1 MKSIILINVLVE
13 AGVIVDNLSDELN
26 KIGKHFPV
34 EMASTGS
41 SQVGGIISTNA
52 GGINVLRYGSVRQNI
67 LGLEVVTANGEI
79 LNLGSKVVKDNTGYN
94 LKDLFCGSE
103 GTLGIITKA
112 ILKIYPK
119 PKDHIHF
126 IMSFNSINNVL
137 ETFEKI
143 NNDYSGYIEG
153 FEFIPHLSFELC
165 IKHKLLD
172 RNFFNKNYPYYALV
186 KIAVNEGKDII
197 LENFQNKMMSNNEL
211 FEDLIIAQN
220 IQESNNFWQFR
231 EKLTEAQN

>member
-1 MKSIILINVLVE
+1 MDKIIEIDNFNKCAVVE

-112 ILKIYPK
+112 ILKIY
-119 PKDHIHF
+119 
-126 IMSFNSINNVL
+126 L
-137 ETFEKI
+137 
-143 NNDYSGYIEG
+143 
-153 FEFIPHLSFELC
+153 
-165 IKHKLLD
+165 
-172 RNFFNKNYPYYALV
+172 
-186 KIAVNEGKDII
+186 
-197 LENFQNKMMSNNEL
+197 
-211 FEDLIIAQN
+211 
-220 IQESNNFWQFR
+220 
-231 EKLTEAQN
+231 